1 MTIVAYLKIPQWFYD
16 CRWSISNRSDQIAGE
31 QANPPLAF
39 FMFFSDLGIWGF
51 SVYIDIY
58 IYIQISWHETNVREC
73 RYSVYIWFTYSYVSI
88 IYRCKSQ
95 TPMLFLH
102 KKQLDLT
109 VPTTR
114 TCWTPWGQLGHCCAK
129 SGITHGGD
137 RMTTGCVVLKVV
149 NGPWRGYLPTNEL
162 YELYI
167 CESIYIYIYVYLCI
181 YIHHTLQVHCS
192 TVYTNA
198 VSSGQGVNRLPLW
211 IHLADL

>member
-31 QANPPLAF
+31 QAKPPLAF
-39 FMFFSDLGIWGF
+39 FMFFQILESEAL
-51 SVYIDIY
+51 VYIY
-58 IYIQISWHETNVREC
+58 IYLFRFLDMRRMCESVDI
-73 RYSVYIWFTYSYVSI
+73 VYIYIYLFTYSYVSI
-88 IYRCKSQ
+88 IYRCKSR

-162 YELYI
+162 SELYI
-167 CESIYIYIYVYLCI
+167 RESISLSIYIYINVYLCI
-181 YIHHTLQVHCS
+181 YIYTPHITS
-192 TVYTNA
+192 T
-198 VSSGQGVNRLPLW
+198 W
-211 IHLADL
+211 

>member
-1 MTIVAYLKIPQWFYD
+1 MYRYD
-16 CRWSISNRSDQIAGE
+16 IHKYKYIYIFINDYRSIFEDTSMVLWLPMVNLQQIRPDCWRTS
-31 QANPPLAF
+31 QTPLGI

-51 SVYIDIY
+51 NVYIYIFRFLDMRRMCESVDIVYIY
-58 IYIQISWHETNVREC
+58 IYL
-73 RYSVYIWFTYSYVSI
+73 FTYSYVSI

-114 TCWTPWGQLGHCCAK
+114 TWTPWGQLGHCCAK

-167 CESIYIYIYVYLCI
+167 RESISLSLNIYIYKCIFVYIYTPHI
-181 YIHHTLQVHCS
+181 TSTL
-192 TVYTNA
+192 
-198 VSSGQGVNRLPLW
+198 
-211 IHLADL
+211 